1 MSTPRSKLWEWW
13 RVNGAAVS
21 PIVAAVTVIS
31 GGTYWI
37 GTVHSNLAKDLAHER
52 ELREQQ
58 AAKERELL
66 AKERELREQQAAK
79 ERELREQQVAKE
91 RELREQ
97 QAAKERELREQQV
110 AKERELREQQVA
122 KERELRDSEVRALR
136 SQLKMQQETAKMMM
150 DDAVQAKLFQI
161 QNVQEYAGHSISKHP
176 APSSG

>member
-21 PIVAAVTVIS
+21 PIVAAFTVIS

-66 AKERELREQQAAK
+66 AKERELREQQ
-79 ERELREQQVAKE
+79 VAKD
-91 RELREQ
+91 LAQ
-97 QAAKERELREQQV
+97 
-110 AKERELREQQVA
+110 
-122 KERELRDSEVRALR
+122 ERELRDSEVRALR

>member
-97 QAAKERELREQQV
+97 Q
-110 AKERELREQQVA
+110 VA

>member
-1 MSTPRSKLWEWW
+1 M
-13 RVNGAAVS
+13 NGAAVS

-58 AAKERELL
+58 AAKEREL
-66 AKERELREQQAAK
+66 
-79 ERELREQQVAKE
+79 
-91 RELREQ
+91 
-97 QAAKERELREQQV
+97 
-110 AKERELREQQVA
+110 REQQVA

-136 SQLKMQQETAKMMM
+136 SQLKMQQETAKKMM

-176 APSSG
+176 ALSSG

>member
-97 QAAKERELREQQV
+97 Q
-110 AKERELREQQVA
+110 VA

-136 SQLKMQQETAKMMM
+136 SQLKMQQETAKKMM

>member
-58 AAKERELL
+58 
-66 AKERELREQQAAK
+66 
-79 ERELREQQVAKE
+79 VAKE

-97 QAAKERELREQQV
+97 QA

>member
-1 MSTPRSKLWEWW
+1 MSTPGSKLWEWW

-21 PIVAAVTVIS
+21 PIVAAFTVIS

-37 GTVHSNLAKDLAHER
+37 GTVHSNLAKDLAH
-52 ELREQQ
+52 
-58 AAKERELL
+58 
-66 AKERELREQQAAK
+66 
-79 ERELREQQVAKE
+79 
-91 RELREQ
+91 
-97 QAAKERELREQQV
+97 
-110 AKERELREQQVA
+110 ERELREQQVA

-136 SQLKMQQETAKMMM
+136 SQLKMQQETAKKMM

>member
-1 MSTPRSKLWEWW
+1 
-13 RVNGAAVS
+13 
-21 PIVAAVTVIS
+21 VAAVTVIS

-66 AKERELREQQAAK
+66 
-79 ERELREQQVAKE
+79 AKE

>member
-1 MSTPRSKLWEWW
+1 MSTPGSKLWEWW

-21 PIVAAVTVIS
+21 PIVAAFTVIS

-37 GTVHSNLAKDLAHER
+37 GTVHSNLAKDLAH
-52 ELREQQ
+52 
-58 AAKERELL
+58 
-66 AKERELREQQAAK
+66 
-79 ERELREQQVAKE
+79 
-91 RELREQ
+91 
-97 QAAKERELREQQV
+97 ERELREQQV

-136 SQLKMQQETAKMMM
+136 SQLKMQQETAKKMM

>member
-97 QAAKERELREQQV
+97 QV

-136 SQLKMQQETAKMMM
+136 SQLKMQQETAKKMM

>member
-97 QAAKERELREQQV
+97 Q
-110 AKERELREQQVA
+110 VA

-161 QNVQEYAGHSISKHP
+161 QNVQEHAGHSISKHP

>member
-21 PIVAAVTVIS
+21 PIVAAFTVIS

-97 QAAKERELREQQV
+97 Q
-110 AKERELREQQVA
+110 VA

-136 SQLKMQQETAKMMM
+136 SQLKMQQETAKKMM

>member
-97 QAAKERELREQQV
+97 Q
-110 AKERELREQQVA
+110 VA

-136 SQLKMQQETAKMMM
+136 SQLKMQQETAKKMM

-176 APSSG
+176 ALSSG